1 MAKTNIG
8 SMSVEQLL
16 QLRDDIG
23 KELNRNSTELR
34 SQLAR
39 LGGEIA
45 SSRGR
50 GGSLKGKKV
59 PPKYRDRSGN
69 TWAGRGAKPRWLV
82 AAIKEGK
89 KLEDFAIEKTAPGRK
104 RRKKINS
111 LLLLAASRLPGLAI
125 LLLLRFQLQFQTA
138 GNRSREHQTAE
149 SQRFQYLSYAVFAY
163 LYCNLTYLIA
173 VSKDAKILN
182 R

>member
-1 MAKTNIG
+1 MPKTKLG

-16 QLRDDIG
+16 QLREDVG
-23 KELNRNSTELR
+23 KELNRKSVELQ

-45 SSRGR
+45 SRRGR

-59 PPKYRDRSGN
+59 PPKYRDKAGN

-89 KLEDFAIEKTAPGRK
+89 KLEDFAIEKTTRGRK
-104 RRKKINS
+104 RRKK
-111 LLLLAASRLPGLAI
+111 
-125 LLLLRFQLQFQTA
+125 
-138 GNRSREHQTAE
+138 
-149 SQRFQYLSYAVFAY
+149 
-163 LYCNLTYLIA
+163 
-173 VSKDAKILN
+173 
-182 R
+182 

>member
-1 MAKTNIG
+1 MAKTNLG

-16 QLRDDIG
+16 QLRDDVG
-23 KELNRNSTELR
+23 KELNRKSTELR

-50 GGSLKGKKV
+50 GSSLKGKKV
-59 PPKYRDRSGN
+59 PPKYRDRAGN

-89 KLEDFAIEKTAPGRK
+89 KLEDFAVEKTRK
-104 RRKKINS
+104 ETSGEKEIKSVVQDGEIQGTS
-111 LLLLAASRLPGLAI
+111 LEGLSGI
-125 LLLLRFQLQFQTA
+125 D
-138 GNRSREHQTAE
+138 G
-149 SQRFQYLSYAVFAY
+149 V
-163 LYCNLTYLIA
+163 LY
-173 VSKDAKILN
+173 
-182 R
+182 

>member
-1 MAKTNIG
+1 MAKTNLD

-16 QLRDDIG
+16 QLRDDVG
-23 KELNRNSTELR
+23 KELNRKTVVLR

-50 GGSLKGKKV
+50 ERSTLKGKKV
-59 PPKYRDRSGN
+59 PPKYRDSAGN

-89 KLEDFAIEKTAPGRK
+89 KLEDFSIEKTARK
-104 RRKKINS
+104 RRAKK
-111 LLLLAASRLPGLAI
+111 
-125 LLLLRFQLQFQTA
+125 
-138 GNRSREHQTAE
+138 
-149 SQRFQYLSYAVFAY
+149 
-163 LYCNLTYLIA
+163 
-173 VSKDAKILN
+173 K
-182 R
+182 

>member
-1 MAKTNIG
+1 MPKTNLG

-16 QLRDDIG
+16 QLRDDVG
-23 KELNRNSTELR
+23 KELIRKTVVLR

-50 GGSLKGKKV
+50 AGSILRGKKV
-59 PPKYRDRSGN
+59 PPKYRDRAGN

-89 KLEDFAIEKTAPGRK
+89 KLEDFAIEKTATRRK
-104 RRKKINS
+104 RRKK
-111 LLLLAASRLPGLAI
+111 
-125 LLLLRFQLQFQTA
+125 
-138 GNRSREHQTAE
+138 
-149 SQRFQYLSYAVFAY
+149 
-163 LYCNLTYLIA
+163 
-173 VSKDAKILN
+173 
-182 R
+182 

>member
-1 MAKTNIG
+1 MAKTNLG

-16 QLRDDIG
+16 QLRDDVG
-23 KELNRNSTELR
+23 KELNRKTVMLR

-39 LGGEIA
+39 LGGAIA

-89 KLEDFAIEKTAPGRK
+89 KLEDFAVEKTTPGRK
-104 RRKKINS
+104 RRKK
-111 LLLLAASRLPGLAI
+111 
-125 LLLLRFQLQFQTA
+125 
-138 GNRSREHQTAE
+138 
-149 SQRFQYLSYAVFAY
+149 
-163 LYCNLTYLIA
+163 
-173 VSKDAKILN
+173 
-182 R
+182 